1 MSRCH
6 LLASLLLGAV
16 ALPAS
21 EVVRNDLN
29 LAFEMLPTAFDYEVG
44 DGGSNRSGSDT
55 FKRAVGLR
63 IGPRISAAA
72 PGESLSW
79 VGGVEARIG
88 DYAYS
93 TYGSYRTYGIGMT
106 AGLGWAFADQW
117 LLSLEPVVEVGLARL
132 AFEANP
138 AFAEVRAKGMHLA
151 YGARLGLGY
160 TLRRAWVFGIEG
172 GIMGITNDLTDDQ
185 DRSMSLTQLGPV
197 AALTIAWRWDHAP
210 RPLE

>member
-1 MSRCH
+1 MKPAR
-6 LLASLLLGAV
+6 LMVVIVLAAS
-16 ALPAS
+16 ALPAA
-21 EVVRNDLN
+21 EVVRKDLH
-29 LAFEMLPTAFDYEVG
+29 LACELLPTAFDYEVG
-44 DGGSNRSGSDT
+44 DGAARRTGSDS

-93 TYGSYRTYGIGMT
+93 DYGSYRTYGIGMT

-132 AFEANP
+132 AFDANP

-151 YGARLGLGY
+151 YGVRLGMSY
-160 TLRRAWVFGIEG
+160 TVRRTWVFGVEG
-172 GIMGITNDLTDDQ
+172 GVLGVANDLTDDQ
-185 DRSMSLTQLGPV
+185 DRSMSLSQLGPV
-197 AALTIAWRWDHAP
+197 VALTIAWRWDHTP